1 MAVNEE
7 HVAPKNGFRT
17 FVVLWVTQ
25 SVSALGSQLT
35 GFALII
41 WLSQTLYPRDDQK
54 PQLAFA
60 LSMVA
65 LAWGAAN
72 IFSAPIAGAWAD
84 RHDRKRTMILAD
96 IGSGLLTAI
105 TALLIISGNLNLP
118 LVVVAAAIGAAV
130 ASFHYS
136 AFDTSYAMIVPE
148 EQLPRANGMMQTMW
162 ALSGLVSP
170 ALAAGIIALPG
181 LARQGIIPGA
191 LGETLR
197 GLSDGTALAI
207 GLDSVSFFLAAAVLS
222 FLFVPSPKR
231 TALSGDTGKKSSL
244 WSDVKLGVRYI
255 WQRKPLLWLLA
266 TFTVINFA
274 SAPIEVFLPL
284 LLRFNLAVDWQGQGF
299 TFESAYAMLAT
310 AAAVGGV
317 AGGLFISAWGGLKK
331 RRVYGVVVPIL
342 IVGVIQIIFG
352 LSNFLYLSVVMNFLL
367 VALVP
372 IMNAHSQTIWQ
383 TQTPRELQGR
393 VFAVR
398 RLIAQFSSPVAVFM
412 AGILGGFFDPGLVLA
427 VLGAFVVIFCIGQ
440 LLNPYLL
447 RVEDKAYLDSLAE
460 SRSRDGGEPQEPP
473 APSDGA
479 DSGGNV
485 YWSDDQRAMEE
496 PADLV
501 GGRSKD

>member
-1 MAVNEE
+1 MASNEE
-7 HVAPKNGFRT
+7 YVAPRNGFRT
-17 FVVLWVTQ
+17 FVVLWATQ

-41 WLSQTLYPRDDQK
+41 WLSQSLYPRADQK

-60 LSMVA
+60 LSAVA

-72 IFSAPIAGAWAD
+72 IFSAPVAGSWAD
-84 RHDRKRTMILAD
+84 SHDRKRTMMVAD
-96 IGSGLLTAI
+96 IVSGLLGAV
-105 TALLIISGNLNLP
+105 TALLIVNGNLNLP
-118 LVVVAAAIGAAV
+118 IVVAVAAIGATA

-136 AFDTSYAMIVPE
+136 AFDTSYVMIVPE

-162 ALSGLVSP
+162 AMSGLVSP
-170 ALAAGIIALPG
+170 ALAAGIVALPG

-191 LGETLR
+191 VGETLR
-197 GLSDGTALAI
+197 ALPDGTALAI
-207 GLDSVSFFLAAAVLS
+207 GIDAVTFFMAASVLP

-231 TALSGDTGKKSSL
+231 TALSGEPGKKSSL
-244 WSDVKLGVRYI
+244 WSDVRLGVRYI
-255 WQRKPLLWLLA
+255 WHRKPLLWLLA

-274 SAPIEVFLPL
+274 SAPLEVFLPL
-284 LLRFNLAVDWQGQGF
+284 LLRFNLAADWQAQGF
-299 TFESAYAMLAT
+299 IFESALAMLAT
-310 AAAVGGV
+310 SAAVGGV
-317 AGGLFISAWGGLKK
+317 VGGLFISAWGGLKR
-331 RRVYGVVVPIL
+331 RRVYGVVIPVL
-342 IVGVIQIIFG
+342 IAGIIQVIFG
-352 LSNFLYLSVVMNFLL
+352 LSNLIYLSVAMNFLL

-398 RLIAQFSSPVAVFM
+398 RLIAQFSSPLAVFL
-412 AGILGGFFDPGLVLA
+412 AGILGGLFDPGLVLA

-440 LLNPYLL
+440 LFNPYLL

-460 SRSRDGGEPQEPP
+460 SRSGNGDGGEPPIL
-473 APSDGA
+473 SDGA
-479 DSGGNV
+479 APEAI
-485 YWSDDQRAMEE
+485 YRSDGETATEE